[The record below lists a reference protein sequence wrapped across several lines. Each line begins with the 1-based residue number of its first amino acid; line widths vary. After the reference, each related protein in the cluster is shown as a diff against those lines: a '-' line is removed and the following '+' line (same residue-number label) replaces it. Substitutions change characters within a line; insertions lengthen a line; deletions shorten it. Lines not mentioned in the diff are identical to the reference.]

1 MMKKI
6 QHVRRGWFL
15 WIGGACFLVG
25 SLVAGS
31 YGLAAPAAGGPSVSG
46 TIVAN
51 QGTPGTSSWP
61 VSASQG
67 TGTGSGG
74 AWKVDGSGV
83 TQPVSGTVGV
93 NNLPA
98 TQNVSG
104 TVGIDPSHN
113 SVSVSNLPAVQ
124 NVSGSVSISG
134 TSTVVSGDT
143 TTVFDR
149 QLVSVSPGTEQ
160 TVTSDDTSAY
170 REVTLY
176 LYTGGPGLPSNQSCS
191 VVYKDAFSSLTV
203 TLAQFTLSSGGNVE
217 TFDPAPPSLTL
228 NCTNSD
234 TAYDVYIYN
243 LAGRAN

>member
-1 MMKKI
+1 MRKKMA
-6 QHVRRGWFL
+6 QRRPWFL

-31 YGLAAPAAGGPSVSG
+31 VGFAASAGAPNF
-46 TIVAN
+46 TAN
-51 QGTPGTSSWP
+51 QGSAGSSSWP
-61 VSASQG
+61 VTASQG

-93 NNLPA
+93 SNLPA
-98 TQNVSG
+98 TQNVS
-104 TVGIDPSHN
+104 IDPSHN

-124 NVSGSVSISG
+124 NVSVSNLPATQNVSITG
-134 TSTVVSGDT
+134 KPTVVNGDT
-143 TTVFDR
+143 TTVFDKS
-149 QLVSVSPGTEQ
+149 LENLSPGATQ
-160 TVTSDDTSAY
+160 TVFSDDTSSY

-176 LYTGGPGLPSNQSCS
+176 MYTGGIALANNVSCTAT
-191 VVYKDAFSSLTV
+191 YNDAFSSLTV
-203 TLAQFTLSSGGNVE
+203 TLAQFTLSNAGNVE

-228 NCTNSD
+228 SCTNSD
-234 TAYDVYIYN
+234 TAYDIIIYN